1 MAVTPVADGD
11 KLAKIENF
19 RKWLC
24 DNDVSFVEK
33 QNGHFQIFDEH
44 AKLIFQVWATTER
57 MNVQTSGSKVSGLS
71 IIEKHLEEYFAH
83 SHDNSSPL
91 AVAKDLPDIP
101 NSLRAK
107 FITDVEHEK
116 RSCSH
121 MPFEGC
127 VLIAVV
133 QVPTGAKEV
142 IVNHEYIAEKV
153 DYYMK
158 AYDEQFRLK
167 TNSDVRIVGIMLA

>member
-1 MAVTPVADGD
+1 MAVTPVSNED
-11 KLAKIENF
+11 KLTKIEEF
-19 RKWLC
+19 RQWLC

-33 QNGHFQIFDEH
+33 QNGHFQIFDEQ

-57 MNVQTSGSKVSGLS
+57 MNVQTSGTKVSGLS

-83 SHDNSSPL
+83 SHDNSTPL
-91 AVAKDLPDIP
+91 SVAKELPDIP
-101 NSLRAK
+101 NGLRAK
-107 FITDVEHEK
+107 FITDVENERK
-116 RSCSH
+116 NRKH
-121 MPFEGC
+121 MPFDDC
-127 VLIAVV
+127 VLITVV

-167 TNSDVRIVGIMLA
+167 TNSDVRIIGIM